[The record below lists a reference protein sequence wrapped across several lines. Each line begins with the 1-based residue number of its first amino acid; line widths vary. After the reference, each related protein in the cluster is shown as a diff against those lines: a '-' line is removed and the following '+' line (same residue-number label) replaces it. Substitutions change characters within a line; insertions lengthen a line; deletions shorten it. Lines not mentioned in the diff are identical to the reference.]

1 MYAAYHLR
9 ADEINDDVVQILKN
23 TYRHE
28 EIVILPKNAYT
39 EIEIIRHN
47 AIFTE
52 KLQQGI
58 RDIEEGRGIVK
69 TMAELKAMENE

>member
-1 MYAAYHLR
+1 MYATYHLR
-9 ADEINDDVVQILKN
+9 ADEINDDVVQTLKN
-23 TYRHE
+23 TYRHD

-39 EIEIIRHN
+39 EIEKIRHN
-47 AIFTE
+47 AAFTE

-69 TMAELKAMENE
+69 TMAELEAMEDA

>member
-9 ADEINDDVVQILKN
+9 ANEINDDVVQMLKN
-23 TYRHE
+23 TYRND
-28 EIVILPKNAYT
+28 EIVIMPHNVYA
-39 EIEIIRHN
+39 EIEKKQHN
-47 AIFTE
+47 AAFTE

-69 TMAELKAMENE
+69 TMAELEAMENE

>member
-9 ADEINDDVVQILKN
+9 ADELNDELIQTLKD
-23 TYRHE
+23 TYRQD

-39 EIEIIRHN
+39 EIGKIQHN
-47 AIFTE
+47 AAFTE

-58 RDIEEGRGIVK
+58 KEIEEGRGIVK
-69 TMAELKAMENE
+69 TMAELEAMEDE